1 MRFGLTG
8 CPTRGQE
15 TLRPLLGCLNWVWEV
30 KVPGLLG
37 VGCTVAN
44 LPLSKPQL
52 GHQSDDVDGDNFNM
66 DTVVVISRFGIC
78 SRLKKALR
86 ILTCLKLTSVKD

>member
-1 MRFGLTG
+1 
-8 CPTRGQE
+8 
-15 TLRPLLGCLNWVWEV
+15 
-30 KVPGLLG
+30 VPGLLG

-66 DTVVVISRFGIC
+66 DTDVVISRFGIC
-78 SRLKKALR
+78 SRLKKKALR
-86 ILTCLKLTSVKD
+86 ILTCLKLTSVKDWPKRTSWTLGLQEVCPYPSLILFT